1 MEDGQSHMTQL
12 REDMQ
17 VLRAELRDS
26 VELVI
31 AKPMFRGF
39 LHLVSC
45 FVAAAAAVLL
55 ALEATGRVQLVSSVI
70 YGTGLTLA
78 LATSAVYHR
87 GNWRPRMHA
96 IMQRIDH
103 SMIFV
108 LVAATYT
115 PVLMAGLS
123 GALRAWS
130 MVIIWTLALGGIV
143 LRVTWY
149 HLPRAVLVASYVV
162 FGWIA
167 LAFAPLLVGHISL
180 RVGLLM
186 VIGGVLYTVGALVYA
201 GKRPDPLPRI
211 FGYHEVFHTFVVAAA
226 CCHFFA
232 VMPLVT
238 AR

>member
-1 MEDGQSHMTQL
+1 MKQF

-17 VLRAELRDS
+17 VLGAELRDS
-26 VELVI
+26 VDYVM
-31 AKPMFRGF
+31 AKPVFRGF

-45 FVAAAAAVLL
+45 IVAAAAAVLL
-55 ALEATGRVQLVSSVI
+55 ALEASGRVQLVSSVI

-87 GNWRPRMHA
+87 GDWRPRMHA
-96 IMQRIDH
+96 IMQRLDH

-115 PVLMAGLS
+115 PVLLLSLS
-123 GALRAWS
+123 GAWRVWS
-130 MVIIWTLALGGIV
+130 MVIIWTMAFGGIM
-143 LRVTWY
+143 LRVSWY
-149 HLPRAVLVASYVV
+149 NLPRPVLVASYIV

-167 LAFAPLLVGHISL
+167 LAFVPLLIGHMDPA
-180 RVGLLM
+180 VGLLM
-186 VIGGVLYTVGALVYA
+186 VTGGVLYTLGAVVYA
-201 GKRPDPLPRI
+201 RKRPDPLPRI

-232 VMPLVT
+232 VVPLVT
-238 AR
+238 AS